1 MMQWNRVRHVK
12 LSLISRLYPDT
23 ECRSARVQECK
34 SARKK
39 EKEEKIKNKFGFSKI
54 VAMDKQLFYALYI
67 ESEELIITLLLQRQ

>member
-1 MMQWNRVRHVK
+1 M
-12 LSLISRLYPDT
+12 
-23 ECRSARVQECK
+23 QECK

-39 EKEEKIKNKFGFSKI
+39 EKEEKVKNKFGFSKI